1 MKKKLSV
8 GSWVLCVFFILAGIT
23 YLFFPGILFLIAA
36 VLVCPA
42 FRSRVELPKKSWVSA
57 VVILFFVGLICTP
70 SEEIPESNISE
81 ITNSSSQNS
90 VMRAAINNSEEFSTS
105 ESISSSLSSSSLS
118 SRQPEKQPNS
128 STQSNGQA
136 VKSSIPSSQPYSQ
149 SVKASTPSSQS
160 SSQPAKASTPSSQ
173 SSSQPAKASTSS
185 SQFSSQPAKVLSS
198 SSQSSSSSSN
208 LSGVPT
214 DKGDALKIN
223 NDLRSIE
230 AAVVAAVPQKYQSKW
245 FDVSCDEYS
254 DNSISAFIQID
265 QGTDDTDSALSLA
278 AECFIITKEAA
289 EVSGV
294 ELDSVAITVVNDGD
308 ALGIYATEN
317 GEDFTLIADGK
328 KTEVSLKSE
337 NSPAAT
343 SSSQISQST
352 VQNKNSSSNGNPFN
366 EVRNDFTPQTTYVL
380 NTNTMKIHYSNCSS
394 VKTIKPENYAETT
407 KTVSELKAQGYTPC
421 GKCKPQ

>member
-1 MKKKLSV
+1 MIALKKKLSV

-160 SSQPAKASTPSSQ
+160 SSQPAKA
-173 SSSQPAKASTSS
+173 
-185 SQFSSQPAKVLSS
+185 
-198 SSQSSSSSSN
+198 
-208 LSGVPT
+208 
-214 DKGDALKIN
+214 
-223 NDLRSIE
+223 
-230 AAVVAAVPQKYQSKW
+230 
-245 FDVSCDEYS
+245 
-254 DNSISAFIQID
+254 
-265 QGTDDTDSALSLA
+265 
-278 AECFIITKEAA
+278 
-289 EVSGV
+289 
-294 ELDSVAITVVNDGD
+294 
-308 ALGIYATEN
+308 
-317 GEDFTLIADGK
+317 
-328 KTEVSLKSE
+328 
-337 NSPAAT
+337 
-343 SSSQISQST
+343 
-352 VQNKNSSSNGNPFN
+352 
-366 EVRNDFTPQTTYVL
+366 
-380 NTNTMKIHYSNCSS
+380 
-394 VKTIKPENYAETT
+394 
-407 KTVSELKAQGYTPC
+407 
-421 GKCKPQ
+421 